1 MSSNRWIGAHVSAS
15 GGIANAPINASKIGA
30 NAFALFTKNQR
41 RWQAAPLCPEQILAF
56 KQNCEQANIP
66 SEAILPH
73 DSYLI
78 NLGHPDQEQLE
89 KSRMAFFDEIDR
101 CEQIGLSLLN
111 FHPGSHLRKIEIDE
125 CLARISESIN
135 MALDR
140 TSKITAVIENTAGQG
155 SNLGHSFEQLA
166 QIIDK
171 VEDKSR
177 VGICIDTCHM
187 FAAGYDI
194 SSYQA
199 CEESFTL
206 FDRIVGNQY
215 LKAMHLNDSK
225 TPLNSRV
232 DRHESLGLG
241 HIGREG
247 FKFIMNHP
255 ATENIPLV
263 LETINADIW
272 VDEINWLRSLEH
284 RI

>member
-1 MSSNRWIGAHVSAS
+1 M
-15 GGIANAPINASKIGA
+15 
-30 NAFALFTKNQR
+30 
-41 RWQAAPLCPEQILAF
+41 AF
-56 KQNCEQANIP
+56 KQNCQQANIS

-78 NLGHPDQEQLE
+78 NLGHPDKEQLE
-89 KSRMAFFDEIDR
+89 KSRVAFFDEMDR

-125 CLARISESIN
+125 CLARISQSIN
-135 MALDR
+135 MALER
-140 TSKITAVIENTAGQG
+140 TSKVTAVIENTAGQG

-187 FAAGYDI
+187 FAAANDI

-206 FDRIVGNQY
+206 FDKIVGNQY

-232 DRHESLGLG
+232 DRHQSLGLG

-263 LETINADIW
+263 LETINSDIW
-272 VDEINWLRSLEH
+272 VDEINWLRSLEQNKSAM
-284 RI
+284 